1 MPSTHQTHQL
11 IQFCC
16 VPFSRF
22 SVLSLNFIILSHL
35 VPASFG
41 LNKTYWK
48 CLPHTNKTESV
59 SAPFRYYDR
68 AKCKYETERYHARNA
83 DKKKEQNRIL
93 SGGKTTIHNLHLSSS
108 VSAVRKNAGK
118 KRTAPTASGWHKKL
132 TTHLICAMLKC
143 IKETS
148 HK

>member
-1 MPSTHQTHQL
+1 MT
-11 IQFCC
+11 
-16 VPFSRF
+16 
-22 SVLSLNFIILSHL
+22 
-35 VPASFG
+35 G
-41 LNKTYWK
+41 L
-48 CLPHTNKTESV
+48 SV
-59 SAPFRYYDR
+59 STKPRDIMP
-68 AKCKYETERYHARNA
+68 EMPT
-83 DKKKEQNRIL
+83 KKKEHNRIL